1 MHRLTVSGSPTR
13 KGLQHGEAMRQP
25 IRELAEIR
33 EALLRRRMPAATRAD
48 IEHIVLEQLAVLER
62 HPALYAEFS
71 GISRASGVS
80 LQALFILNN
89 YTDIRDFNASDEG
102 CSCFVHRDEDVYLC
116 GQTWD
121 MHASARPYVMHLR
134 HADDGLEILTLTGC
148 LAMAGVNRRGM
159 GVFINNLNCRETAP
173 NLMWPAIVRNLLAAP
188 SEREARQG
196 LLMDLPCSGHNYL
209 VCGEDEIL
217 NLETTGRQVDLTA
230 ALSRG
235 TSFHTNHY
243 LGRLSPHE
251 WLERRSAS
259 SVPRYQTLSGWAA
272 QVRAQEN
279 LSLERLASELCSRAG
294 AYSVLVPFS
303 APEASMTCG
312 GILFD
317 RTKRTGVVFSGAYDD
332 GDHSHFSIAP
342 EPHSNNGDKQ

>member
-33 EALLRRRMPAATRAD
+33 EALLRRRMPGATRAD

-80 LQALFILNN
+80 LQALLILNN

-102 CSCFVHRDEDVYLC
+102 CSCFVHRNEEVYLC

-121 MHASARPYVMHLR
+121 MHASAQPYVMHLT

-148 LAMAGVNRRGM
+148 LAMAGVNRQAL

-173 NLMWPAIVRNLLAAP
+173 NLMWPAVVRNLLAAS
-188 SEREARQG
+188 SERGAEQR
-196 LLMDLPCSGHNYL
+196 LRMDLPCSGHNYL
-209 VCGEDEIL
+209 VCGADEIL
-217 NLETTGRQVDLTA
+217 NLETTGRQVELTA
-230 ALSRG
+230 ELSSG

-243 LGRLSPHE
+243 LGRLAAHE
-251 WLERRSAS
+251 WLERRSAT
-259 SVPRYQTLSGWAA
+259 SVPRYQALTRWATQVGA
-272 QVRAQEN
+272 QGTPG
-279 LSLERLASELCSRAG
+279 LERLASELCSRSG
-294 AYSVLVPFS
+294 AHSVLVPFS
-303 APEASMTCG
+303 ALDASMTCG

-317 RTKRTGVVFSGAYDD
+317 RTRRTGIVFSGAYDD
-332 GDHSHFSIAP
+332 GDHSHFSI
-342 EPHSNNGDKQ
+342 ESGPHSNNGDKP